1 MIYDFSF
8 YNPTRIHFGKGALAH
23 LKDELSQYG
32 ENVLL
37 VYGKA
42 SIKKIGLYDQ
52 VMAILQEAGKKVVEL
67 SGVSANPRWSEV
79 QEGCRLAKENHVHL
93 ILAVGG
99 GSVIDCA
106 KAIAASTYATGDAWE
121 RYYIRHEKVNNEI
134 IPLATILTMVGTG
147 SEMNSSS
154 VVTNEEKKLKIGCGF
169 DDRLNPRF
177 SILNPEYTY
186 SVPQYQMVSGIFD
199 IFSHLMEL
207 YFSGED
213 DNVSDY
219 LIEGD
224 MRALI
229 VAARKAMINPKDYE
243 ARSNIMWCATVAL
256 NRMLGVSKAQ
266 DWTVHQIEH
275 QVGAFTDCAHGIG
288 LAVITPAYLTYIYK
302 HGLKKFV
309 RYAVNVWNINP
320 TDKSDEITALEG
332 IAALAS
338 FIEELGIPT
347 TLRELGVTEDMLDPI
362 ARSTESNIIADK
374 GDKTTGYRPIRYAD
388 ILTILE
394 NCY

>member
-67 SGVSANPRWSEV
+67 SGVSANPRWREV
-79 QEGCRLAKENHVHL
+79 QEGCRLAKENDVNL

-99 GSVIDCA
+99 GSVIDCS
-106 KAIAASTYATGDAWE
+106 KAISACAYAQGDAWE
-121 RYYIRHEKVNNEI
+121 RYYIQQKPVDNEV
-134 IPLATILTMVGTG
+134 IPIGSVLTMAGTG
-147 SEMNSSS
+147 SEMNSGS
-154 VVTNEEKKLKIGCGF
+154 VITNEDTKLKIGRVYTS
-169 DDRLNPRF
+169 DLNPRF
-177 SILNPEYTY
+177 SILNPEYTF
-186 SVPQYQMVSGIFD
+186 SVPKNQMVSGIFD
-199 IFSHLMEL
+199 IFSHLMEQ

-243 ARSNIMWCATVAL
+243 ARSNIMWCATVGL
-256 NRMLGVSKAQ
+256 NKILGVSKTQ
-266 DWTVHQIEH
+266 DWITHQIEH

-288 LAVITPAYLTYIYK
+288 LAVITPAYLTCIYK
-302 HGLKKFV
+302 HGLPKFV
-309 RYAVNVWNINP
+309 RYATQVWDIDP
-320 TDKSDEITALEG
+320 TDKSDEIIALEG

-338 FIEELGIPT
+338 FIEELGIPSS
-347 TLRELGVTEDMLDPI
+347 LRELGATEEMLEPI
-362 ARSTESNIIADK
+362 AASTDANIVARY
-374 GDKTTGYRPIRYAD
+374 GDRVTGYKKIRYNE
-388 ILTILE
+388 ILE
-394 NCY
+394 ILQNCF

>member
-1 MIYDFSF
+1 MIYDFTF

-32 ENVLL
+32 ESILL

-42 SIKKIGLYDQ
+42 SIKKIGLYDE
-52 VMAILQEAGKKVVEL
+52 VMAILKAAGKHVVEL

-79 QEGCRLAKENHVHL
+79 EEGCRLAKANKVDI

-99 GSVIDCA
+99 GSVIDCS
-106 KAIAASTYATGDAWE
+106 KGIAACTYASGDAWD
-121 RYYIRHEKVNNEI
+121 RYYIHQNRVDNDI
-134 IPLATILTMVGTG
+134 IPIGTILTMVGTG

-154 VVTNEEKKLKIGCGF
+154 VVTNEEQYLKIGCSF

-229 VAARKAMINPKDYE
+229 VAARKAIVNPKDYE

-266 DWTVHQIEH
+266 DWITHQIEH
-275 QVGAFTDCAHGIG
+275 QVGAYTDCAHGIG

-302 HGLKKFV
+302 YGLPKFV
-309 RYAVNVWNINP
+309 RYAVNVWNVDP
-320 TDKSDEITALEG
+320 ADKSDEVIALEG

-338 FIEELGIPT
+338 FIEEMGIPT
-347 TLRELGVTEDMLDPI
+347 TLRELGVTEEMFEPI
-362 ARSTESNIIADK
+362 ARTTEQNIIDRY
-374 GDKTTGYRPIRYAD
+374 GDGTTGYRKIRHDD
-388 ILTILE
+388 ILTILQ